1 MRDLQDANDLV
12 RLRHDGTRVDHV
24 ELRATGDLGLTGLA
38 GVGGTD
44 RRAQARVVEQ
54 LLELGA
60 GLTDFLALEVEDAH
74 EDIGEAGGEQRLGV
88 DADRIATDGHVAH
101 RLGDG
106 CFEVFVGFCLQRL

>member
-1 MRDLQDANDLV
+1 MRDLQDANDFV
-12 RLRHDGTRVDHV
+12 GLRHDGTRVDHV

-44 RRAQARVVEQ
+44 RRAQARVVEE

-74 EDIGEAGGEQRLGV
+74 EDIGKAWGQQRLGV
-88 DADRIATDGHVAH
+88 DADRFAGDGHVAH
-101 RLGDG
+101 RLRYGG
-106 CFEVFVGFCLQRL
+106 FEVFVGLGLQRL